1 MRMYLSSF
9 RMGDRPERL
18 VELLDAP
25 GRAAVIA
32 NAIDGAPDEVRREGV
47 ERELGAL
54 AELGVDAVELDLR
67 DYFGGRERLAAE
79 LLRQRLVWV
88 RGGNTFMLRHALA
101 ASGADEL
108 LTDLLAQDALV
119 YAGYSAG
126 CCVLA
131 PSLRGLELVD
141 EPEAVAATYGVP
153 AIWDGLGLLEYAFVP
168 HGDSPGHPET
178 EACGR
183 LAEHYREGGVP
194 HWALRDGQ
202 ALVLD
207 GDAVTLA

>member
-1 MRMYLSSF
+1 MYLSSF
-9 RMGDRPERL
+9 RVGDRPERL

-25 GRAAVIA
+25 GPAAVIA
-32 NAIDGAPDEVRREGV
+32 NAIDGAPDDVRREGV
-47 ERELGAL
+47 DHELGAL
-54 AELGVDAVELDLR
+54 AELGLDAEELDLR

-79 LLRQRLVWV
+79 LLRYRLVWL

-108 LTDLLAQDALV
+108 LTDLLARDALV

-131 PSLRGLELVD
+131 PSLSGLELVD
-141 EPEAVAATYGVP
+141 EPEAVTETYGVP
-153 AIWDGLGLLEYAFVP
+153 PIWDGLGLLDYAFVP
-168 HGDSPGHPET
+168 HVDSPGHPET

-183 LAEHYREGGVP
+183 LADHYRGQGTP
-194 HWALRDGQ
+194 QRTLCDGQ
-202 ALVLD
+202 ALVID
-207 GDAVTLA
+207 GESVNLT

>member
-1 MRMYLSSF
+1 
-9 RMGDRPERL
+9 MGDHPERL

-25 GRAAVIA
+25 GPAAVIA
-32 NAIDGAPDEVRREGV
+32 NAIDGASDDDRREGV

-54 AELGVDAVELDLR
+54 AELGLHAEELDLR
-67 DYFGGRERLAAE
+67 DYVGAAERLAADFA
-79 LLRQRLVWV
+79 RYRLVWV

-101 ASGADEL
+101 VSGADEI
-108 LTDLLAQDALV
+108 LTRLLAQDALV

-141 EPEAVAATYGVP
+141 QPEAVPETYGVP
-153 AIWDGLGLLEYAFVP
+153 PIWDGLGQLEYAFVP
-168 HGDSPGHPET
+168 HVDSPGHPET

-183 LAEHYREGGVP
+183 LAEHYRATGVA
-194 HWALRDGQ
+194 HRTLRDGE
-202 ALVLD
+202 AIVV
-207 GDAVTLA
+207 G